1 MLDPHRAPEKSD
13 AAASPG
19 KPVVGRV
26 SHKGQQTKQAIV
38 EAALALS
45 SQVGLEGIS
54 IGAVAEATGRS
65 KSGVFAHFG
74 SREELQISVIR
85 EYFRQFE
92 QEVFYPA
99 IREPRGLPRLM
110 ALFDNWM
117 HVVANELQ
125 FGCIFI
131 SGAVDFDDRPGP
143 VRDTLA
149 QSVEIWLGAVV
160 RAVHQAKQEGHIH
173 ASADESQVAFE
184 IHGLI
189 LAVHY
194 EARFLKKPGAIDR
207 AVQGFK
213 HIVQRYGTPQA
224 LAQFSIA

>member
-1 MLDPHRAPEKSD
+1 MLDTQRAPEKPD
-13 AAASPG
+13 TAAQSG

-26 SHKGQQTKQAIV
+26 SHKGQQTKQSIV

-99 IREPRGLPRLM
+99 IREKRGLPRLM
-110 ALFDNWM
+110 ALFDHWM
-117 HVVANELQ
+117 RVVANELQ

-149 QSVEIWLGAVV
+149 QSVETWLGAVV
-160 RAVHQAKQEGHIH
+160 RSVHQAKQEGHIH
-173 ASADESQVAFE
+173 ANADEDQVAYE

-194 EARFLKKPGAIDR
+194 EARFLKKPGSIER

-224 LAQFSIA
+224 LTQFSIA

>member
-1 MLDPHRAPEKSD
+1 MPSTAKISESTP
-13 AAASPG
+13 AAAVG

-45 SQVGLEGIS
+45 SQMGLEGIS

-74 SREELQISVIR
+74 SREELQISVVR

-99 IREPRGLPRLM
+99 MREPRGLPRLF
-110 ALFDNWM
+110 ALYDRWM
-117 HVVANELQ
+117 NVVANDLQ

-143 VRDTLA
+143 VRDALA
-149 QSVEIWLGAVV
+149 HSVTVWLSAVM
-160 RAVHQAKQEGHIH
+160 RAITQAQQEGHLL
-173 ASADESQVAFE
+173 ADADVHQVAYE
-184 IHGLI
+184 VHGLI

-194 EARFLKKPGAIDR
+194 EARFLKKPGS
-207 AVQGFK
+207 
-213 HIVQRYGTPQA
+213 VQRATAGIRHVLQRYAEPQA
-224 LAQFSIA
+224 LAQFSLV

>member
-1 MLDPHRAPEKSD
+1 MLDSRRAPEKPDS
-13 AAASPG
+13 AALSG

-110 ALFDNWM
+110 ALYDHWM
-117 HVVANELQ
+117 RVVANELQ

-131 SGAVDFDDRPGP
+131 SGAVDFDDRPGS
-143 VRDTLA
+143 VRDALA

-173 ASADESQVAFE
+173 AEADEHQVAFE

-207 AVQGFK
+207 AVTGFK
-213 HIVQRYGTPQA
+213 HIVLRYGVPQA
-224 LAQFSIA
+224 LSQFSIA

>member
-1 MLDPHRAPEKSD
+1 MLEPHRAFPD
-13 AAASPG
+13 TAAPVG
-19 KPVVGRV
+19 KNAGGRI

-38 EAALALS
+38 EATLALS
-45 SQVGLEGIS
+45 SQIGLEGIS

-85 EYFRQFE
+85 AYFRQFE

-99 IREPRGLPRLM
+99 MQNPRGLPRLM
-110 ALFDNWM
+110 ALFDRWM
-117 HVVANELQ
+117 RVVANELQ

-131 SGAVDFDDRPGP
+131 SGAVDFDDRPGS
-143 VRDTLA
+143 VRDTLV

-160 RAVHQAKQEGHIH
+160 RAVQQAKQEGHIH
-173 ASADESQVAFE
+173 AEADEDQVAYE

-194 EARFLKKPGAIDR
+194 EARFLKKPGSTAR

-213 HIVQRYGTPQA
+213 HIAQRYGTPQA

>member
-1 MLDPHRAPEKSD
+1 MPESHRVH
-13 AAASPG
+13 ASTGNTIPAV

-26 SHKGQQTKQAIV
+26 SHKGQQTKQSVVA
-38 EAALALS
+38 AALALS
-45 SQVGLEGIS
+45 SQVGLEGLS

-99 IREPRGLPRLM
+99 MREKRGLPRLM
-110 ALFDNWM
+110 ALFDHWM
-117 HVVANELQ
+117 RVVANELQ

-143 VRDTLA
+143 VRDALVE
-149 QSVEIWLGAVV
+149 SVQIWLGAVV
-160 RAVHQAKQEGHIH
+160 RAVQQAKQEGHIH
-173 ASADESQVAFE
+173 ASANEDQVAFE

-189 LAVHY
+189 LSVHY
-194 EARFLKKPGAIDR
+194 EARFLKKPGAEAR
-207 AVQGFK
+207 AVHGFQ

-224 LAQFSIA
+224 LAQLASA

>member
-1 MLDPHRAPEKSD
+1 MRHPEAVATVTAL
-13 AAASPG
+13 AAASA

-74 SREELQISVIR
+74 SREELQISVVR

-99 IREPRGLPRLM
+99 MREPRGLPRLY
-110 ALFDNWM
+110 ALYDRWM
-117 HVVANELQ
+117 NVVANEMQ

-149 QSVEIWLGAVV
+149 ESVTIWLTAVV
-160 RAVHQAKQEGHIH
+160 RAIAQAQQEGHIQRD
-173 ASADESQVAFE
+173 ADVHQIAYEV
-184 IHGLI
+184 HGLI

-194 EARFLKKPGAIDR
+194 EARFLKKPGS
-207 AVQGFK
+207 
-213 HIVQRYGTPQA
+213 VQRATAGIRHVLERYAEPAA
-224 LAQFSIA
+224 LAQFSLV

>member
-1 MLDPHRAPEKSD
+1 MLDSKRASATPD
-13 AAASPG
+13 TAANPG

-92 QEVFYPA
+92 QEVFFPA
-99 IREPRGLPRLM
+99 MRQPRGLPRLV
-110 ALFDNWM
+110 ALFDQWM
-117 HVVANELQ
+117 RVVAQELQ

-131 SGAVDFDDRPGP
+131 SGAVDFDDRPACAM
-143 VRDTLA
+143 LA
-149 QSVEIWLGAVV
+149 QSVTIWLGAVA
-160 RAVHQAKQEGHIH
+160 RAIEQAQHEGHLQAQVDVH
-173 ASADESQVAFE
+173 QVAFE

-194 EARFLKKPGAIDR
+194 EARFLKKPGAIER
-207 AVQGFK
+207 AAHGFQ
-213 HIVQRYGTPQA
+213 HILQRYGEPQA
-224 LAQFSIA
+224 LDVFFRA

>member
-1 MLDPHRAPEKSD
+1 MLESHRATPD
-13 AAASPG
+13 TAATAG

-99 IREPRGLPRLM
+99 MLTPRGLPRLM
-110 ALFDNWM
+110 ALFDYWM
-117 HVVANELQ
+117 RVVANELQ

-160 RAVHQAKQEGHIH
+160 RAVQQAKQEGHIH
-173 ASADESQVAFE
+173 ADADEDQVAYE

-207 AVQGFK
+207 AVRGFH

-224 LAQFSIA
+224 LAQFAIA

>member
-1 MLDPHRAPEKSD
+1 MPESHRVH
-13 AAASPG
+13 ASTGNTTPTA

-26 SHKGQQTKQAIV
+26 SHKGQQTKQSVVA
-38 EAALALS
+38 AALALS
-45 SQVGLEGIS
+45 SQVGLEGLS

-99 IREPRGLPRLM
+99 MREKRGLPRLM
-110 ALFDNWM
+110 ALFDHWM
-117 HVVANELQ
+117 RVVANELQ

-143 VRDTLA
+143 VRDALVE
-149 QSVEIWLGAVV
+149 SVQIWLGAVV
-160 RAVHQAKQEGHIH
+160 RAVQQAKQEGHIH
-173 ASADESQVAFE
+173 AGANEDQVAFE

-189 LAVHY
+189 LSVHY
-194 EARFLKKPGAIDR
+194 EARFLKKPGAEAR
-207 AVQGFK
+207 AVQGFQ

-224 LAQFSIA
+224 LAQFASA

>member
-1 MLDPHRAPEKSD
+1 
-13 AAASPG
+13 
-19 KPVVGRV
+19 
-26 SHKGQQTKQAIV
+26 V
-38 EAALALS
+38 EAALTLS

-74 SREELQISVIR
+74 SREELQISVVR

-99 IREPRGLPRLM
+99 MREARGIPRLA
-110 ALFDNWM
+110 ALFDRWM
-117 HVVANELQ
+117 NVVANEIQ

-131 SGAVDFDDRPGP
+131 SGAVEFDDRPGP

-149 QSVEIWLGAVV
+149 ESVTIWLSAVV
-160 RAVHQAKQEGHIH
+160 RTIQQAKQEGHIH
-173 ASADESQVAFE
+173 ADADEHQVAYE

-189 LAVHY
+189 LAAHY
-194 EARFLKKPGAIDR
+194 EARFLKKPGSLER
-207 AVQGFK
+207 ATLGFR
-213 HIVQRYGTPQA
+213 HVVQRYGKPQA
-224 LAQFSIA
+224 LAKLSLA

>member
-1 MLDPHRAPEKSD
+1 MLDSHRTNSDTAAQSGKS
-13 AAASPG
+13 
-19 KPVVGRV
+19 VVGRV

-99 IREPRGLPRLM
+99 IREKRGLPRLM
-110 ALFDNWM
+110 ALFDHWM
-117 HVVANELQ
+117 QVVANEVQ
-125 FGCIFI
+125 CGCIFI

-160 RAVHQAKQEGHIH
+160 RAVQQAKQEGHIH
-173 ASADESQVAFE
+173 ANADEDQVAYE

-194 EARFLKKPGAIDR
+194 EARFLKKPGSTAR

-224 LAQFSIA
+224 LAQFAIA

>member
-1 MLDPHRAPEKSD
+1 MRDPQRALEKPETV
-13 AAASPG
+13 AQAS

-26 SHKGQQTKQAIV
+26 SHKGQQTKQSIV
-38 EAALALS
+38 ETALSLS

-99 IREPRGLPRLM
+99 IREKRGLPRLM

-117 HVVANELQ
+117 RVVANELQ

-160 RAVHQAKQEGHIH
+160 RAVQQAKQEGHIH
-173 ASADESQVAFE
+173 ANVDENQVAFE

-194 EARFLKKPGAIDR
+194 EARFLKKPGSIER

-224 LAQFSIA
+224 LAQFSVA

>member
-1 MLDPHRAPEKSD
+1 MRDPQHAPASLD
-13 AAASPG
+13 ASAHTG

-85 EYFRQFE
+85 AYFRQFE
-92 QEVFYPA
+92 QEVFHPA

-110 ALFDNWM
+110 ALYDHWM
-117 HVVANELQ
+117 RVVANELQ

-160 RAVHQAKQEGHIH
+160 RAVHQAKREGHIH
-173 ASADESQVAFE
+173 ANADEDQVAFE

-194 EARFLKKPGAIDR
+194 EARFLKKPGSTER
-207 AVQGFK
+207 AVAGFQ

>member
-1 MLDPHRAPEKSD
+1 MLDSHRATPDS
-13 AAASPG
+13 AAPSG

-38 EAALALS
+38 EVALALS

-99 IREPRGLPRLM
+99 MQTPRGLPRLM
-110 ALFDNWM
+110 ALFDHWM
-117 HVVANELQ
+117 RVVANELQ

-149 QSVEIWLGAVV
+149 QSVETWLGAVV
-160 RAVHQAKQEGHIH
+160 RAVQQAKQEGHIH
-173 ASADESQVAFE
+173 ADADEDQVAYE

-194 EARFLKKPGAIDR
+194 EARFLKKPGSVER
-207 AVQGFK
+207 AVRGFK
-213 HIVQRYGTPQA
+213 HIVQRYGTPHA
-224 LAQFSIA
+224 LAQFAIA